1 MTEILAIEGGGGYE
15 KRRKIR
21 KKKERFVDLRFR
33 LKKKPFLPMEE
44 KRKGIP
50 FVSISFVS
58 PLEEDEG
65 REERVGHHR
74 DISITLESISRL
86 GRQIGKN
93 FSEDMLPSGRRE
105 GGRGGKREDASHTR
119 VERKERG
126 GKERDDRHREG
137 VSRSTNLS
145 RIEWDRWGCY

>member
-1 MTEILAIEGGGGYE
+1 
-15 KRRKIR
+15 
-21 KKKERFVDLRFR
+21 
-33 LKKKPFLPMEE
+33 MEE

-65 REERVGHHR
+65 RGRGERVGHHR

-126 GKERDDRHREG
+126 GGEG
-137 VSRSTNLS
+137 EGR
-145 RIEWDRWGCY
+145 